1 MQDPWKQRLAIV
13 QRCPCLW
20 ALFRPAQLFEKLG
33 LLVSTLQTNWNMPPD
48 VPAAPQPAPWQSAAR
63 TPPPVPP
70 SPAAVPSLQAPAP
83 VPAFPPSAS
92 ASTLPVYGSGP
103 SPVQLPQAQSAVPV
117 ASPAAAAEAQAA
129 AVPAV
134 SRSVE
139 GPVAAAAAGQ
149 VQGSPAGLT
158 PRAGGALRAMA
169 APSINTLMG
178 DFSNLQKEL
187 AAMNTPRGGA
197 GTRAMQ

>member
-1 MQDPWKQRLAIV
+1 M
-13 QRCPCLW
+13 
-20 ALFRPAQLFEKLG
+20 QLFEKLG

-48 VPAAPQPAPWQSAAR
+48 VPAAPQPAPWQPAAR

-92 ASTLPVYGSGP
+92 AGTLPVYASSP
-103 SPVQLPQAQSAVPV
+103 PPVQLPQSRPAVPLSSS
-117 ASPAAAAEAQAA
+117 ASAAGEQAT

-134 SRSVE
+134 SPSME
-139 GPVAAAAAGQ
+139 APAAAAAVSQ
-149 VQGSPAGLT
+149 VQGSPGGLT

-187 AAMNTPRGGA
+187 AALNTPRGGA
-197 GTRAMQ
+197 GARAAQ